1 MNKCR
6 ENDGGRGILMK
17 YIGMLAK
24 SLAGHD
30 KDKVY
35 VIIGEDAEYVYLS
48 EGRLRMTDNPKR
60 KKKKHI
66 QCITR
71 VAEDN
76 TECQKLFE
84 EVAHRLNCGESLTN
98 EQIKR
103 LCKLYNAG

>member
-6 ENDGGRGILMK
+6 ENGGGRGILMK

-48 EGRLRMTDNPKR
+48 EGRLRMTDNPK
-60 KKKKHI
+60 KKRKKHI
-66 QCITR
+66 QLITR

-76 TECQKLFE
+76 AECRKLFE
-84 EVAHRLNCGESLTN
+84 EASHKLNNGETLKN
-98 EQIKR
+98 EEIKR
-103 LCKLYNAG
+103 LCKLYHAG